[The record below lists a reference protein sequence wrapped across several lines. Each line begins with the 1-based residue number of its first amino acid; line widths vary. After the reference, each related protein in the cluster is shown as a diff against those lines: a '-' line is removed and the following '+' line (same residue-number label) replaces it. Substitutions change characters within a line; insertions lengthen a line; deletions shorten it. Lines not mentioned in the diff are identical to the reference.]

1 MADAPQPV
9 LTATELVVAD
19 LAARGKR
26 NHEIADELGV
36 APATVERHLA
46 HVYGKLGV
54 RSRAE
59 LITRV
64 AAGGST

>member
-1 MADAPQPV
+1 MADAQTV

-19 LAARGKR
+19 LAARGKAD
-26 NHEIADELGV
+26 HEIADELGV
-36 APATVERHLA
+36 ASATVERHLA
-46 HVYGKLGV
+46 HAYAKLGV

-59 LITRV
+59 LITRI